1 MGLMRQQHRS
11 LRVGRTLFVLFLL
24 VPLAELYVLIKVGQ
38 VVGALWTIA
47 LLVLVSVAGS
57 WLIKRE
63 GVRCFSRIRSQLQQ
77 QRMPTDE
84 LIDSGLILLAGAL
97 MLSPGFLTDI
107 VGIFLLIPPFR
118 AHLRGRLK
126 KRYGKPAQFIDTGW

>member
-1 MGLMRQQHRS
+1 MDPMTPRYRS
-11 LRVGRTLFVLFLL
+11 PRIGRTLFVLFLL

-38 VVGALWTIA
+38 VVGAIPTIA
-47 LLVLVSVAGS
+47 LLVLISVAGS

-63 GVRCFSRIRSQLQQ
+63 GIRCFSRIRAQLHQ
-77 QRMPTDE
+77 QRMPTDD

-107 VGIFLLIPPFR
+107 VGILLLIPPCR
-118 AHLRGRLK
+118 KILRTHLK